1 LIHRRDAENAEKR
14 DALALRTLRTLRT
27 LRLCGE
33 FIYSSKAVPFL
44 PGKARGSRSIR
55 WYRLAGRPQAG
66 SYADRLGW

>member
-1 LIHRRDAENAEKR
+1 
-14 DALALRTLRTLRT
+14 LRTLRTLRT